1 MNKILRLT
9 FALAMALVCGTSLA
23 QTTVT
28 FTAGTDKGTQTDAG
42 TAPDKL
48 SKDGITIETTSGNS
62 AFGLTGSKAN
72 YRFAKSSTT
81 SFSSTVG
88 NITKVVFTCTA
99 SGTAKYGPGNF
110 DSPSAG
116 TYTYDGTTGTWT
128 GDAASF
134 TLTATSNQVRATKIE
149 VTYTPNG
156 DTPTPTLAAP
166 IISGETPFTE
176 TTTVTITADEGATI
190 YYTTDGQTPD
200 DRGGTQYTAPF
211 TLSETATVKAIAYKD
226 NLESTVAEKEF
237 TKQGAVT
244 TTGSGTIENPYTVAD
259 VIALQNANA
268 APSDSVYV
276 TGKVSTPA
284 TTVSSYGD
292 ANYYISDDG
301 TTTSEIEAYNSYYF
315 KKAKYTDASQLPK
328 ANDVVVLYGKITK
341 YGNTIELARGN
352 YLVSLNGS
360 TDPTVVVK
368 DTASYTVAQAVEIL
382 TAKTETTDPVFITG
396 TISEINNISTD
407 YGNATYYISDDGT
420 TNGQLEVFRG
430 RFLNNAKFTAEDQI
444 KVGDVVKI
452 VGVLTNYTYEGSTDT
467 VQEVT
472 NSYIVTLNGKSA
484 TGINA
489 VKTVTLDDNSP
500 IYNIAGQRVG
510 KDYKGLVIQ
519 NGRKFILK

>member
-28 FTAGTDKGTQTDAG
+28 FTAGTDKGADGGSAG
-42 TAPDKL
+42 TDV
-48 SKDGITIETTSGNS
+48 SITKDGITLRAYRESGTNTSGV
-62 AFGLTGSKAN
+62 FGRTDN
-72 YRFAKSSTT
+72 YRVYKGANLSITSTA
-81 SFSSTVG
+81 G
-88 NITKVVFTCTA
+88 NITQVVFTCTA
-99 SGTAKYGPGNF
+99 SGTNQYGPGNF
-110 DSPSAG
+110 DSPSTG
-116 TYTYDGTTGTWT
+116 TYTYEETTGTWT
-128 GDAASF
+128 GDASSF
-134 TLTATSNQVRATKIE
+134 TLTATNAQVRFTKVE
-149 VTYTPNG
+149 VTING
-156 DTPTPTLAAP
+156 TATPTLAAP
-166 IISGETPFTE
+166 VISGETPFTE

-328 ANDVVVLYGKITK
+328 TNDVVVLYGKITK